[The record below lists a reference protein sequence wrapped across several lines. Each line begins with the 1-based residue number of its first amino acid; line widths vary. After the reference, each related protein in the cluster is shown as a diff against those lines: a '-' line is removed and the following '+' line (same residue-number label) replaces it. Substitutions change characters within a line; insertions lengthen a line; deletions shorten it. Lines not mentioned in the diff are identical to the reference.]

1 MNLMEAMLF
10 LETVN
15 GAFLKTSFFACK
27 VFAYLIKRY
36 VYKID
41 SSR

>member
-1 MNLMEAMLF
+1 MNFKETLLLLEAM
-10 LETVN
+10 N
-15 GAFLKTSFFACK
+15 GSFLKTAFSACK

-36 VYKID
+36 VYKVD